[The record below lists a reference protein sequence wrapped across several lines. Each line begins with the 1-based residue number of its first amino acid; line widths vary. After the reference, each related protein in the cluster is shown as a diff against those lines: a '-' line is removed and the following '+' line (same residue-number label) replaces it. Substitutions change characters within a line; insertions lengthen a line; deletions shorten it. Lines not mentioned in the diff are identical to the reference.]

1 MGKIVAIGGGFDND
15 FLVRHILSLCSK
27 KKPNFLHIPTTCYDN
42 RGTELYS
49 RFFRWGCE
57 VDMLFLTHDY
67 VTEQMTAEKIRRAD
81 IINVPGGNLR
91 FALEVWRKTHADKY
105 LKEAYDEGKILF
117 GDSSGSMCWFAE
129 GYDDCGPEGEFMFV
143 DCLGL
148 LPYCNCPHYETREWQ
163 GFNEAV
169 KTRTR
174 SAIAC
179 ENQAA
184 ICFIDDQRYI
194 LHSPNRVDSRCW
206 LFDASDRFK
215 RIDLTA
221 HPDVLAGL

>member
-91 FALEVWRKTHADKY
+91 FALEAVSYTHLDVYKRQLSRYSLGGMSMARLVLPQADGNAAEMY
-105 LKEAYDEGKILF
+105 LVSPVG
-117 GDSSGSMCWFAE
+117 SSMPRMSMC
-129 GYDDCGPEGEFMFV
+129 
-143 DCLGL
+143 
-148 LPYCNCPHYETREWQ
+148 
-163 GFNEAV
+163 
-169 KTRTR
+169 
-174 SAIAC
+174 SAI
-179 ENQAA
+179 QPS
-184 ICFIDDQRYI
+184 FQ
-194 LHSPNRVDSRCW
+194 P
-206 LFDASDRFK
+206 
-215 RIDLTA
+215 
-221 HPDVLAGL
+221 